1 MPNAAPLETDVA
13 IETPE
18 HIVFRY
24 RVAGPVRRG
33 LAHLLDLLICYSAL
47 AVLGAIVLL
56 AASAGGVLGA
66 DPESLAHAGAGVLLV
81 ALFFVQWVYFVVA
94 ESVWG
99 RSPGKAALGVRVVT
113 AEGRPIGFAHAAL
126 RNLLRAADSLPVGY
140 ALGVAFMAGTRRFQR
155 LGDLVAGTLV
165 VHTSDHARAEP
176 IRLWPPA
183 RPDEL
188 AALPERVGLDPE
200 ERAAIEL
207 FLRRRGRLGALREA
221 ELARMVAPALG
232 RRFDYRHPDPARM
245 LALLYD
251 RAVNAG
257 REEAPPSSRGASP
270 GAAWR

>member
-1 MPNAAPLETDVA
+1 MAVSTS
-13 IETPE
+13 
-18 HIVFRY
+18 FR
-24 RVAGPVRRG
+24 
-33 LAHLLDLLICYSAL
+33 
-47 AVLGAIVLL
+47 
-56 AASAGGVLGA
+56 
-66 DPESLAHAGAGVLLV
+66 
-81 ALFFVQWVYFVVA
+81 
-94 ESVWG
+94 
-99 RSPGKAALGVRVVT
+99 
-113 AEGRPIGFAHAAL
+113 
-126 RNLLRAADSLPVGY
+126 
-140 ALGVAFMAGTRRFQR
+140 AGTRRFQR

-176 IRLWPPA
+176 MRLWPPA